1 MSTSLAHRKIF
12 NYDNFEESKI
22 IPKLDKKYTYDN
34 TVSAAGC
41 LFYKKSNEK
50 LELLLISYDDP
61 KWNKLDDF
69 GGQVDDLDNTI
80 YDTIIRETIE
90 ETNNII
96 KKDFLEKMINDK
108 QYRSFYN
115 NLSKYY
121 VITIEVD
128 DNFYPDTKIFGNFET
143 KDKIGRSIRWY
154 NYSDIKNKIS
164 NRLTSNKEIINYLN
178 KKYPPSCIKHT
189 EKTCYKM

>member
-1 MSTSLAHRKIF
+1 MSKSLVHRKIF

-69 GGQVDDLDNTI
+69 GGQVDDIDNTI

-96 KKDFLEKMINDK
+96 KKSFLEKKINDK
-108 QYRSFYN
+108 QYKSFYN
-115 NLSKYY
+115 NFSKYY

-128 DNFYPDTKIFGNFET
+128 DNFYPDTDIFGNFET
-143 KDKIGRSIRWY
+143 KDKIGRTIKWY

-164 NRLTSNKEIINYLN
+164 NRLTCNKEIINYLN
-178 KKYPPSCIKHT
+178 KK
-189 EKTCYKM
+189 